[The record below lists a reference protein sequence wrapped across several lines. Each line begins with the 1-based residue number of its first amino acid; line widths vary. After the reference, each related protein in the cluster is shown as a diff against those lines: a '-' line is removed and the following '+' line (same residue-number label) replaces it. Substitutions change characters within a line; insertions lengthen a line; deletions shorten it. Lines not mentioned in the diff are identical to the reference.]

1 MGTRLTAQ
9 TMTLPSLLRS
19 HRRFLVP
26 PHQRV
31 YGWGETQIDRLL
43 TDFGVRVGARNQVSI
58 ARSALPWLFLGTI
71 YLSHHETGAV
81 VDIADGGVRATT
93 SSRLLPGTHVD
104 VHVVTR
110 VGRVLQ
116 RARVA
121 RAAVTFVDAQRLV
134 YEVALCFDAPIDS
147 APVRVVATPWRP
159 DGPAPGYAIPGADDA
174 RPEPP
179 VAATSPNPVDRNAG
193 GTGIGKGPA

>member
-1 MGTRLTAQ
+1 LARTRLRAGPE
-9 TMTLPSLLRS
+9 L
-19 HRRFLVP
+19 
-26 PHQRV
+26 
-31 YGWGETQIDRLL
+31 D
-43 TDFGVRVGARNQVSI
+43 
-58 ARSALPWLFLGTI
+58 
-71 YLSHHETGAV
+71 V

-121 RAAVTFVDAQRLV
+121 RASVAFVDAQRLV

-147 APVRVVATPWRP
+147 APARVVATPWRP
-159 DGPAPGYAIPGADDA
+159 EPPAAGNELPDGDGA
-174 RPEPP
+174 RPETPTATTPISP
-179 VAATSPNPVDRNAG
+179 VNRDAAGMA
-193 GTGIGKGPA
+193 IGKGPA